1 MEAVAEMVWEVILR
15 RPDGSELLQCCCL
28 RTIDAS
34 PADRLNCLRSS
45 SKGRRN
51 NNLDESTEGILSK
64 PEVRECSSSPDECCA
79 VVGQARPFVS
89 LTL

>member
-1 MEAVAEMVWEVILR
+1 LV
-15 RPDGSELLQCCCL
+15 ELLVSKRRNGPVVKVDL
-28 RTIDAS
+28 VFLHYLT
-34 PADRLNCLRSS
+34 
-45 SKGRRN
+45 KGRRN